1 MALKHD
7 AAWVRI
13 IAPCKIT
20 INNLTCEI
28 IIFISGRRFYKTLD
42 FMQYTEIKHIH
53 KWSLFWGALI
63 HSILDKFSYG
73 KQAIAISMY
82 CGFLFWKMWVFATN
96 VSIFLFQRFSL
107 SRVAGLLLILNV
119 SVFTFRVFRFGS
131 SIFFRSAYHPKS
143 FYFSFYIINYEVI
156 KFLSYLADWGT
167 SKLRNLYFDEL
178 EFCRSTRYAT
188 YRKSLS
194 WISRTCIGKA

>member
-1 MALKHD
+1 MHMALKHD

-28 IIFISGRRFYKTLD
+28 IIFTSGRRFYKTLD

-63 HSILDKFSYG
+63 HSILDKYSYG

-96 VSIFLFQRFSL
+96 VSIFLFQRFNL
-107 SRVAGLLLILNV
+107 SSVAGLLLILNV
-119 SVFTFRVFRFGS
+119 SVFTFRIFWFGS
-131 SIFFRSAYHPKS
+131 SIFSVRRTTQNLFIFRFISLIMKS
-143 FYFSFYIINYEVI
+143 SS
-156 KFLSYLADWGT
+156 FLSYLADWET

-178 EFCRSTRYAT
+178 EFWARDTRHT
-188 YRKSLS
+188 ENLCLDSL
-194 WISRTCIGKA
+194 